1 MTKTNAT
8 RARDA
13 ASAQGARKRTAPA
26 QANAAS
32 AQGNASAHDA
42 PEQPAYRN
50 LADIAD
56 ATQAWELSG
65 PAALRDADEAYAS
78 SGTDVRM
85 HHTCCHNCYNCCPV
99 WVRTEDGVA
108 VKIEGDL
115 DGTLSKGAI
124 CTKCLNQLHLVYSP
138 RHVLHPMKRVGERG
152 TNEWEA
158 ISWDE
163 ALDLA
168 ATQMALAI
176 RKYGPYSI
184 MVGAG
189 GGGTYGNVFQRVT
202 QDALGAPV
210 CISAGGCQCYLP
222 ADCAGQW
229 MHGGSN
235 NRHEGNNAR
244 EMWNA
249 WHPTMECV
257 VLWGAQ
263 TSASGAGY
271 AARANAD
278 IRERGVKTIV
288 VDPYLTEEAAKAD
301 IWLPVRPMSDI
312 AMLLGWFHYIIANK
326 LYDEQFCKYWTN
338 YPFLIDPDTRLPLKA
353 EEVWPD
359 YVNPAADPNDVYDT
373 PAYVCFDAR
382 TNSVQPF
389 PFSLPKDSPVDPV
402 VFCEAE
408 VNGRLCKTGGQI
420 QWEACQEWT
429 LEKTAQVTWVDADT
443 IERTVKLYATT
454 LSGIGTGQ
462 FADMSELS
470 SNFIFGTMALDMLCG
485 KVDKPGVVLTEQK
498 PASRHTTRPTLFWCD
513 RPYQET
519 FGVGWTVG
527 LTENENLR
535 RSQAAV
541 ERLNEQ
547 GVDGLAKQR
556 QFVDYQMA
564 RLGSD
569 KHKAV
574 HQWQLNELAPV
585 RRALKTG
592 EPYKIAVRWEQ
603 SGNKYC
609 VMGHGEEWNEAYATL
624 DYCIHQQ
631 PHMTSTTIEDADL
644 FLPLQEWLE
653 FEHGT
658 ETVTQ
663 FNQTFM
669 RKQIVHL
676 GETADP
682 FIVVTQLVD
691 KVCEKLGGSD
701 KILYRDF
708 QFNGTYRTKED
719 IYPVWAKLFGVDDWE
734 QAVKHSE
741 DHTLTVPIDELYQF
755 YQYLDIA
762 DDGLPAGFATLS
774 RKCEPYVTMAVMNGH
789 TGFPYHFPYEQ
800 TGPNGEWLEY
810 DAVCTYKEQSENML
824 QDDPDYPFY
833 LTTGRIAHY
842 HHSTLRNAP
851 YSRELIP
858 VPDVR
863 LNPRD
868 ARELGVAHGDWVELS
883 SRRGR
888 TRGRAYLTEGV
899 RPGVVM
905 MERFYFPESYDKTQ
919 KNFSGGWR
927 QCNVNLM
934 ARDDV
939 VNPTFASA
947 SWRGYRV
954 NVRKA
959 EKPEGIWTEPHEF
972 EPFMPTLHTQDNT
985 QEVFR
990 HA

>member
-1 MTKTNAT
+1 M
-8 RARDA
+8 
-13 ASAQGARKRTAPA
+13 ARKRNYDIL
-26 QANAAS
+26 ANAAALVGAMPS
-32 AQGNASAHDA
+32 AQSASLVETDA
-42 PEQPAYRN
+42 AF
-50 LADIAD
+50 A
-56 ATQAWELSG
+56 
-65 PAALRDADEAYAS
+65 AS
-78 SGTDVRM
+78 SAKLER
-85 HHTCCHNCYNCCPV
+85 HHSCCHGCYNCCPV
-99 WVRTEDGVA
+99 WVYTEDGVV
-108 VKIEGDL
+108 VKMEGDY
-115 DGTLSKGAI
+115 DGTLSKGSI
-124 CTKCLNQLHLVYSP
+124 CTKALNQQHLVYSP
-138 RHVLHPMKRVGERG
+138 RHVLHPMRRVGMRG
-152 TNEWEA
+152 TNEWMA

-163 ALDLA
+163 ALDIVGE
-168 ATQMALAI
+168 QMATAT
-176 RKYGPYSI
+176 KKFGPYSI

-202 QDALGAPV
+202 QDAIGAPV
-210 CISAGGCQCYLP
+210 CISGGGCQCYLP

-229 MHGGSN
+229 MRGGSN

-263 TSASGAGY
+263 TSASGAAY

-278 IRERGVKTIV
+278 MRERGVKTIV
-288 VDPYLTEEAAKAD
+288 IDPYLTEEASKAD
-301 IWLPVRPMSDI
+301 IWLPVRPMGDI
-312 AMLLGWFHYIIANK
+312 AMLCGWFNYIIANK

-359 YVNPAADPNDVYDT
+359 YVNPSADPNDVYDT

-389 PFSLPKDSPVDPV
+389 PYTAPEDSPVDPV
-402 VFCEAE
+402 IFCEAE
-408 VNGRLCKTGGQI
+408 VNGKLCKTGGQI
-420 QWEACQEWT
+420 QWEAVADWD
-429 LEKTAQVTWVDADT
+429 LAKTAEVTWVDAER
-443 IERTVKLYATT
+443 IEQAIKLYAST

-485 KVDKPGVVLTEQK
+485 KVNKPGVVLTEQK
-498 PASRHTTRPTLFWCD
+498 PESRHTTRPTHFWCG

-527 LTENENLR
+527 LTEGEIRR
-535 RSQAAV
+535 RSQAAI
-541 ERLNEQ
+541 ERWNEK
-547 GVDGLAKQR
+547 GVDGVAKQKE
-556 QFVDYQMA
+556 FVDYQMA

-569 KHKAV
+569 RHKAV
-574 HQWQLNELAPV
+574 HQWQLNALAPV
-585 RRALKTG
+585 RHGLLLG

-609 VMGHGEEWNEAYATL
+609 VMSSGEEWNRAYATL
-624 DYCIHQQ
+624 DFCVHQQ
-631 PHMTSTTIEDADL
+631 PHMTSTTIEDADV
-644 FLPLQEWLE
+644 FLPMQEWLE
-653 FEHGT
+653 FEHAT

-682 FIVVTQLVD
+682 FICVTQVVD
-691 KVCEKLGGSD
+691 KLAEKLGGDD
-701 KILYRDF
+701 KLLCRDF

-719 IYPVWAKLFGVDDWE
+719 IYPTWAKLFGVEDWAE
-734 QAVKHSE
+734 AVKHSE

-755 YQYLDIA
+755 YQHLDIV

-824 QDDPDYPFY
+824 QEDEDYPFY
-833 LTTGRIAHY
+833 LTTGRVAHY
-842 HHSTLRNAP
+842 HHTTLRTAP
-851 YSRELIP
+851 YSRELMP
-858 VPDVR
+858 VPDARINPDDAAR
-863 LNPRD
+863 L
-868 ARELGVAHGDWVELS
+868 GIKHGDWIELS
-883 SRRGR
+883 SRRGS
-888 TRGRAYLTEGV
+888 TRGRAYVTAGV

-905 MERFYFPESYDKTQ
+905 MERFYFPESYDKSQ
-919 KNFSGGWR
+919 KKITGGWR

-939 VNPTFASA
+939 VNPNFASA

-954 NVRKA
+954 NVRKST
-959 EKPEGIWTEPHEF
+959 KPEGIWTEPEEF
-972 EPFMPTLHTQDNT
+972 QPFMPTYQAEPNT
-985 QEVFR
+985 EEVFR

>member
-1 MTKTNAT
+1 M
-8 RARDA
+8 
-13 ASAQGARKRTAPA
+13 ARKRNYDIL
-26 QANAAS
+26 ANAAALVGAMPS
-32 AQGNASAHDA
+32 AQSASLVETDA
-42 PEQPAYRN
+42 AF
-50 LADIAD
+50 A
-56 ATQAWELSG
+56 
-65 PAALRDADEAYAS
+65 AS
-78 SGTDVRM
+78 SAKLER
-85 HHTCCHNCYNCCPV
+85 HHSCCHGCYNCCPV
-99 WVRTEDGVA
+99 WVYTEDGVV
-108 VKIEGDL
+108 VKMEGDY
-115 DGTLSKGAI
+115 DGTLSKGSI
-124 CTKCLNQLHLVYSP
+124 CTKALNQQHLVYSP
-138 RHVLHPMKRVGERG
+138 RHVLHPMRRVGMRG
-152 TNEWEA
+152 TNEWMA

-163 ALDLA
+163 ALDIVGE
-168 ATQMALAI
+168 QMATAT
-176 RKYGPYSI
+176 KKFGPYSI

-202 QDALGAPV
+202 QDAIGAPV
-210 CISAGGCQCYLP
+210 CISGGGCQCYLP

-229 MHGGSN
+229 MRGGSN

-249 WHPTMECV
+249 WHLTMECV

-263 TSASGAGY
+263 TSASGAAY

-278 IRERGVKTIV
+278 MRERGVKTIV
-288 VDPYLTEEAAKAD
+288 IDPYLTEEASKAD
-301 IWLPVRPMSDI
+301 IWLPVRPMGDI
-312 AMLLGWFHYIIANK
+312 AMLCGWFNYIIANK

-359 YVNPAADPNDVYDT
+359 YVNPSADPNDVYDT

-389 PFSLPKDSPVDPV
+389 PYTAPEDSPVDPV
-402 VFCEAE
+402 IFCEAE
-408 VNGRLCKTGGQI
+408 VNGKLCKTGGQI
-420 QWEACQEWT
+420 QWEAVADWD
-429 LEKTAQVTWVDADT
+429 LAKTAEVTWVDAER
-443 IERTVKLYATT
+443 IEQAIKLYAST

-485 KVDKPGVVLTEQK
+485 KVNKPGVVLTEQK
-498 PASRHTTRPTLFWCD
+498 PESRHTTRPTHFWCG

-527 LTENENLR
+527 LTEGENRR
-535 RSQAAV
+535 RSQAAI
-541 ERLNEQ
+541 ERWNEK
-547 GVDGLAKQR
+547 GVDGVAKQKE
-556 QFVDYQMA
+556 FVDYQMA

-569 KHKAV
+569 RHKAV
-574 HQWQLNELAPV
+574 HQWQLNALAPV
-585 RRALKTG
+585 RHGLLLG

-609 VMGHGEEWNEAYATL
+609 VMSSGEEWNRAYATL
-624 DYCIHQQ
+624 DFCVHQQ
-631 PHMTSTTIEDADL
+631 PHMTSTTIEDADV
-644 FLPLQEWLE
+644 FLPMQEWLE
-653 FEHGT
+653 FEHAT

-682 FIVVTQLVD
+682 FICVTQVVD
-691 KVCEKLGGSD
+691 KLAEKLGGDD
-701 KILYRDF
+701 KLLCRDF

-719 IYPVWAKLFGVDDWE
+719 IYPTWAKLFGVEDWAE
-734 QAVKHSE
+734 AVKHSE

-755 YQYLDIA
+755 YQHLDIV

-824 QDDPDYPFY
+824 QEDEDYPFY
-833 LTTGRIAHY
+833 LTTGRVAHY
-842 HHSTLRNAP
+842 HHTTLRTAP
-851 YSRELIP
+851 YSRELMP
-858 VPDVR
+858 VPDARINPDDAAR
-863 LNPRD
+863 L
-868 ARELGVAHGDWVELS
+868 GIKHGDWIELS
-883 SRRGR
+883 SRRGS
-888 TRGRAYLTEGV
+888 TRGRAYVTAGV

-905 MERFYFPESYDKTQ
+905 MERFYFPESYDKSQ
-919 KNFSGGWR
+919 KKITGGWR

-939 VNPTFASA
+939 VNPNFASA

-954 NVRKA
+954 NVRKST
-959 EKPEGIWTEPHEF
+959 KPEGIWTEPEEF
-972 EPFMPTLHTQDNT
+972 QPFMPTYQAEPNT
-985 QEVFR
+985 EEVFR

>member
-1 MTKTNAT
+1 M
-8 RARDA
+8 
-13 ASAQGARKRTAPA
+13 ARKRNYDIL
-26 QANAAS
+26 ANAAALVGAMPS
-32 AQGNASAHDA
+32 AQSASLVETDA
-42 PEQPAYRN
+42 AF
-50 LADIAD
+50 A
-56 ATQAWELSG
+56 
-65 PAALRDADEAYAS
+65 AS
-78 SGTDVRM
+78 SAKLER
-85 HHTCCHNCYNCCPV
+85 HHSCCHGCYNCCPV
-99 WVRTEDGVA
+99 WVYTEDGVV
-108 VKIEGDL
+108 VKMEGDY
-115 DGTLSKGAI
+115 DGTLSKGSI
-124 CTKCLNQLHLVYSP
+124 CTKALNQQHLVYSP
-138 RHVLHPMKRVGERG
+138 RHVLHPMRRVGMRG
-152 TNEWEA
+152 TNEWMA

-163 ALDLA
+163 ALDIVGE
-168 ATQMALAI
+168 QMATAT
-176 RKYGPYSI
+176 KKFGPYSI

-202 QDALGAPV
+202 QDAIGAPV
-210 CISAGGCQCYLP
+210 CISGGGCQCYLP

-229 MHGGSN
+229 MRGGSN

-249 WHPTMECV
+249 WHPTMESV

-263 TSASGAGY
+263 TSASGAAY

-278 IRERGVKTIV
+278 MRERGVKTIV
-288 VDPYLTEEAAKAD
+288 IDPYLTEEASKAD
-301 IWLPVRPMSDI
+301 IWLPVRPMGDI
-312 AMLLGWFHYIIANK
+312 AMLCGWFNYIIANK

-359 YVNPAADPNDVYDT
+359 YVNPSADPNDVYDT

-389 PFSLPKDSPVDPV
+389 PYTAPEDSPVDPV
-402 VFCEAE
+402 IFCEAE
-408 VNGRLCKTGGQI
+408 VNGKLCKTGGQI
-420 QWEACQEWT
+420 QWEAVADWD
-429 LEKTAQVTWVDADT
+429 LAKTAEVTWVDAGR
-443 IERTVKLYATT
+443 IEQAIKLYAST

-485 KVDKPGVVLTEQK
+485 KVNKPGVVLTEQK
-498 PASRHTTRPTLFWCD
+498 PESRHTTRPTHFWCG

-527 LTENENLR
+527 LTEGENRR
-535 RSQAAV
+535 RSQAAI
-541 ERLNEQ
+541 ERWNEK
-547 GVDGLAKQR
+547 GVDGVAKQKE
-556 QFVDYQMA
+556 FVDYQMA

-569 KHKAV
+569 RHKAV
-574 HQWQLNELAPV
+574 HQWQLNALAPV
-585 RRALKTG
+585 RHGLLLG

-609 VMGHGEEWNEAYATL
+609 VMSSGEEWNRAYATL
-624 DYCIHQQ
+624 DFCVHQQ
-631 PHMTSTTIEDADL
+631 PHMTSTTIEDADV
-644 FLPLQEWLE
+644 FLPMQEWLE
-653 FEHGT
+653 FEHAT

-682 FIVVTQLVD
+682 FICVTQVVD
-691 KVCEKLGGSD
+691 KLAEKLGGDD
-701 KILYRDF
+701 KLLCRDF

-719 IYPVWAKLFGVDDWE
+719 IYPTWAKLFGVEDWAE
-734 QAVKHSE
+734 AVKHSE

-755 YQYLDIA
+755 YQHLDIV

-824 QDDPDYPFY
+824 QEDEDYPFY
-833 LTTGRIAHY
+833 LTTGRVAHY
-842 HHSTLRNAP
+842 HHTTLRTAP
-851 YSRELIP
+851 YSRELMP
-858 VPDVR
+858 VPDARINPDDAAR
-863 LNPRD
+863 L
-868 ARELGVAHGDWVELS
+868 GIKHGDWIELS
-883 SRRGR
+883 SRRGS
-888 TRGRAYLTEGV
+888 TRGRAYVTAGV

-905 MERFYFPESYDKTQ
+905 MERFYFPESYDKSQ
-919 KNFSGGWR
+919 KKITGGWR

-939 VNPTFASA
+939 VNPNFASA

-954 NVRKA
+954 NVRKST
-959 EKPEGIWTEPHEF
+959 KPEGIWTEPEEF
-972 EPFMPTLHTQDNT
+972 QPFMPTYQAEPNT
-985 QEVFR
+985 EEVFR

>member
-1 MTKTNAT
+1 M
-8 RARDA
+8 
-13 ASAQGARKRTAPA
+13 ARKRNYDIL
-26 QANAAS
+26 ANAAALVGAMPS
-32 AQGNASAHDA
+32 AQSASLVETDA
-42 PEQPAYRN
+42 AF
-50 LADIAD
+50 A
-56 ATQAWELSG
+56 
-65 PAALRDADEAYAS
+65 AS
-78 SGTDVRM
+78 SAKLER
-85 HHTCCHNCYNCCPV
+85 HHSCCHGCYNCCPV
-99 WVRTEDGVA
+99 WVYTEDGVV
-108 VKIEGDL
+108 VKMEGDY
-115 DGTLSKGAI
+115 DGTLSKGSI
-124 CTKCLNQLHLVYSP
+124 CTKALNQQHLVYSP
-138 RHVLHPMKRVGERG
+138 RHVLHPMRRVGMRG
-152 TNEWEA
+152 TNERMA

-163 ALDLA
+163 ALDIVGE
-168 ATQMALAI
+168 QMATAT
-176 RKYGPYSI
+176 KKFGPYSI

-202 QDALGAPV
+202 QDAIGAPV
-210 CISAGGCQCYLP
+210 CISSGGCQCYLP

-229 MHGGSN
+229 MRGGSN

-263 TSASGAGY
+263 TSASGAAY

-278 IRERGVKTIV
+278 MRERGVKTIV
-288 VDPYLTEEAAKAD
+288 IDPYLTEEASKAD

-312 AMLLGWFHYIIANK
+312 AMLCGWFNYIIANK

-359 YVNPAADPNDVYDT
+359 YVNPSADPNDVYDT

-389 PFSLPKDSPVDPV
+389 PYTAPEDSPVDPV
-402 VFCEAE
+402 IFCEAE
-408 VNGRLCKTGGQI
+408 VNGKLCKTGGQI
-420 QWEACQEWT
+420 QWEAVADWD
-429 LEKTAQVTWVDADT
+429 LAKTAEVTWVDAGR
-443 IERTVKLYATT
+443 IEQAIKLYAST

-485 KVDKPGVVLTEQK
+485 KVNKPGVVLTEQK
-498 PASRHTTRPTLFWCD
+498 PESRHTTRPTHFWCG

-527 LTENENLR
+527 LTEGENRR
-535 RSQAAV
+535 RSQAAI
-541 ERLNEQ
+541 ERWNEK
-547 GVDGLAKQR
+547 GVDGVAKQKE
-556 QFVDYQMA
+556 FVDYQMA

-569 KHKAV
+569 RHKAV
-574 HQWQLNELAPV
+574 HQWQLNALAPV
-585 RRALKTG
+585 RHGLLLG

-609 VMGHGEEWNEAYATL
+609 VMSSGEEWNRAYATL
-624 DYCIHQQ
+624 DFCVHQQ
-631 PHMTSTTIEDADL
+631 PHMTSTTIEDADV
-644 FLPLQEWLE
+644 FLPMQEWLE
-653 FEHGT
+653 FEHAT

-682 FIVVTQLVD
+682 FICVTQVVD
-691 KVCEKLGGSD
+691 KLAEKLGGDD
-701 KILYRDF
+701 KLLCRDF

-719 IYPVWAKLFGVDDWE
+719 IYPTWAKLFGVEDWVE
-734 QAVKHSE
+734 AVKHSE

-755 YQYLDIA
+755 YQHLDIV

-824 QDDPDYPFY
+824 QEDEDYPFY
-833 LTTGRIAHY
+833 LTTGRVAHY
-842 HHSTLRNAP
+842 HHTTLRTAP
-851 YSRELIP
+851 YSRELMP
-858 VPDVR
+858 VPDARINPDDAAR
-863 LNPRD
+863 L
-868 ARELGVAHGDWVELS
+868 GIKHGDWIELS
-883 SRRGR
+883 SRRGS
-888 TRGRAYLTEGV
+888 TRGRAYVTAGV

-905 MERFYFPESYDKTQ
+905 MERFYFPESYDKSQ
-919 KNFSGGWR
+919 KKITGGWR

-939 VNPTFASA
+939 VNPNFASA

-954 NVRKA
+954 NVRKST
-959 EKPEGIWTEPHEF
+959 KPEGIWTEPEEF
-972 EPFMPTLHTQDNT
+972 QPFMPTYQAEPNT
-985 QEVFR
+985 EEVFR

>member
-1 MTKTNAT
+1 MGFFFKSKGNNLSTLASVAQIAT
-8 RARDA
+8 
-13 ASAQGARKRTAPA
+13 SIGLHYEPA
-26 QANAAS
+26 L
-32 AQGNASAHDA
+32 
-42 PEQPAYRN
+42 EE
-50 LADIAD
+50 AD
-56 ATQAWELSG
+56 AEYAQSG
-65 PAALRDADEAYAS
+65 PDRKK
-78 SGTDVRM
+78 
-85 HHTCCHNCYNCCPV
+85 HHTCCHNCYNSCPV
-99 WVRTEDGVA
+99 WVYTEDGVT
-108 VKIEGDL
+108 VKIEGDEN
-115 DGTLSKGAI
+115 GTLSKGAI

-138 RHVLHPMKRVGERG
+138 RHIHHPMKRVGQRG
-152 TNEWEA
+152 ANEWET
-158 ISWDE
+158 ISWDK
-163 ALDLA
+163 AFDLA
-168 ATQMALAI
+168 GEQMALATK
-176 RKYGPYSI
+176 KYGPYSI

-202 QDALGAPV
+202 QDAIGAPI

-229 MHGGSN
+229 MRGGSN

-278 IRERGVKTIV
+278 MRERGVKTIV

-312 AMLLGWFHYIIANK
+312 AMLLGWFNYIISNK

-359 YVNPAADPNDVYDT
+359 YVNPSADPNGVYDT

-389 PFSLPKDSPVDPV
+389 PFTLPQDSPVDPV
-402 VFCEAE
+402 IFAEAE
-408 VNGRLCKTGGQI
+408 VNGRMCKTGGQI
-420 QWEACQEWT
+420 QWEACEEWD
-429 LEKTAQVTWVDADT
+429 LKKTAEVTWVDAST
-443 IERTVKLYATT
+443 IEAAIRMYATS

-498 PASRHTTRPTLFWCD
+498 PESRHTTRPTHFWCG

-519 FGVGWTVG
+519 FGIGWTVG
-527 LTENENLR
+527 LTKEENLR
-535 RSQAAV
+535 RSKAAV
-541 ERLNEQ
+541 ERWNAK
-547 GVDGLAKQR
+547 GVDGMAKQKE
-556 QFVDYQMA
+556 FVDYQMA

-569 KHKAV
+569 AHKAV

-585 RRALKTG
+585 REALLTG
-592 EPYKIAVRWEQ
+592 EPYKVAVRWEQ

-609 VMGHGEEWNEAYATL
+609 VMSNGEDWNRAYATL
-624 DYCIHQQ
+624 DYTIHQQ

-644 FLPLQEWLE
+644 FLPMQEWLE

-669 RKQIVHL
+669 RKQIVHI
-676 GETADP
+676 GETIDP
-682 FIVVTQLVD
+682 FICVTKVVDSL
-691 KVCEKLGGSD
+691 CEHLGGDD
-701 KILYRDF
+701 KILDRDF
-708 QFNGTYRTKED
+708 QFNGTYRTKDD
-719 IYPVWAKLFGVDDWE
+719 IYPEWAKMYGVDDWTS
-734 QAVKHSE
+734 AVEHSE
-741 DHTLTVPIDELYQF
+741 EHTLTVPIDDLYQY
-755 YQYLDIA
+755 YQYLDIV

-789 TGFPYHFPYEQ
+789 TGFPYNFPYEQ

-824 QDDPDYPFY
+824 QEDEEYPFY

-842 HHSTLRNAP
+842 HHTTLRNAP
-851 YSRELIP
+851 LSRELIP
-858 VPDVR
+858 VPDMR
-863 LNPRD
+863 MNPVD
-868 ARELGVAHGDWVELS
+868 AEKIGVKHGDWVELS
-883 SRRGR
+883 SRRGK
-888 TRGRAYLTEGV
+888 TSGRVYITKGV

-905 MERFYFPESYDKTQ
+905 MERFYFPESYDRQQ
-919 KNFSGGWR
+919 KKMTGGWR

-939 VNPTFASA
+939 VNDTFASA

-954 NVRKA
+954 NIKKGK
-959 EKPEGIWTEPHEF
+959 KPDGIWTEPEEF
-972 EPFMPTLHTQDNT
+972 GAFMPTRQMMNNT
-985 QEVFR
+985 PEVFR

>member
-1 MTKTNAT
+1 M
-8 RARDA
+8 
-13 ASAQGARKRTAPA
+13 ARKRNYDIL
-26 QANAAS
+26 ANAAALVGAMPS
-32 AQGNASAHDA
+32 AQSASLVETDA
-42 PEQPAYRN
+42 AF
-50 LADIAD
+50 A
-56 ATQAWELSG
+56 
-65 PAALRDADEAYAS
+65 AS
-78 SGTDVRM
+78 SAKLER
-85 HHTCCHNCYNCCPV
+85 HHSCCHGCYNCCPV
-99 WVRTEDGVA
+99 WVYTEDGVV
-108 VKIEGDL
+108 VKMEGDY
-115 DGTLSKGAI
+115 DGTLSKGSI
-124 CTKCLNQLHLVYSP
+124 CTKALNQQHLVYSP
-138 RHVLHPMKRVGERG
+138 RHVLHPMRRVGMRG
-152 TNEWEA
+152 TNEWMA

-163 ALDLA
+163 ALDIVGE
-168 ATQMALAI
+168 QMATAT
-176 RKYGPYSI
+176 KKFGPYSI

-202 QDALGAPV
+202 QDAIGAPV
-210 CISAGGCQCYLP
+210 CISGGGCQCYLP

-229 MHGGSN
+229 MRGGSN

-249 WHPTMECV
+249 WNPTMEAV

-263 TSASGAGY
+263 TSASGAAY

-278 IRERGVKTIV
+278 MRERGIKTIV
-288 VDPYLTEEAAKAD
+288 VDPYFTEEAAKAD

-312 AMLLGWFHYIIANK
+312 AMLLGWFNYIISNN
-326 LYDEQFCKYWTN
+326 LYDEEFCKYWTN
-338 YPFLIDPDTRLPLKA
+338 YPFLINPETRLPWRA

-359 YVNPAADPNDVYDT
+359 YVNPSADPNGVYDT
-373 PAYVCFDAR
+373 PAFVCFDAR
-382 TNSVQPF
+382 TNSIQPF
-389 PFSLPKDSPVDPV
+389 PFTLPENSPVDPV
-402 VFCEAE
+402 VFTTAV
-408 VNGRLCKTGGQI
+408 VNGVECPTAGQI
-420 QWEACQEWT
+420 QWQEAEPWT
-429 LEKTAQVTWVDADT
+429 LKKTAEVTWVDADR
-443 IERTVKLYATT
+443 IEEAVKLYATT
-454 LSGIGTGQ
+454 KSGIGTGQ

-485 KVDKPGVVLTEQK
+485 KVNKPGVVLTEQK
-498 PASRHTTRPTLFWCD
+498 PESRHTTRPTHFWCG

-527 LTENENLR
+527 LTEGENRR
-535 RSQAAV
+535 RSQAAI
-541 ERLNEQ
+541 ERWNEK
-547 GVDGLAKQR
+547 GVDGVAKQKE
-556 QFVDYQMA
+556 FVDYQMA

-569 KHKAV
+569 RHKAV
-574 HQWQLNELAPV
+574 HQWQLNALAPV
-585 RRALKTG
+585 RHGLLLG

-609 VMGHGEEWNEAYATL
+609 VMSSGEEWNRAYATL
-624 DYCIHQQ
+624 DFCVHQQ
-631 PHMTSTTIEDADL
+631 PHMTSTTIEDADV
-644 FLPLQEWLE
+644 FLPMQEWLE
-653 FEHGT
+653 FEHAT

-682 FIVVTQLVD
+682 FICVTQVVD
-691 KVCEKLGGSD
+691 KLAEKLGGDD
-701 KILYRDF
+701 KLLCRDF

-719 IYPVWAKLFGVDDWE
+719 IYPTWAKLFGVEDWVE
-734 QAVKHSE
+734 AVKHSE

-755 YQYLDIA
+755 YQHLDIV

-824 QDDPDYPFY
+824 QEDEDYPFY
-833 LTTGRIAHY
+833 LTTGRVAHY
-842 HHSTLRNAP
+842 HHTTLRTAP
-851 YSRELIP
+851 YSRELMP
-858 VPDVR
+858 VPDARINPDDAAR
-863 LNPRD
+863 L
-868 ARELGVAHGDWVELS
+868 GIKHGDWIELS
-883 SRRGR
+883 SRRGS
-888 TRGRAYLTEGV
+888 TRGRAYVTAGV

-905 MERFYFPESYDKTQ
+905 MERFYFPESYDKSQ
-919 KNFSGGWR
+919 KKITGGWR

-939 VNPTFASA
+939 VNPNFASA

-954 NVRKA
+954 NVRKST
-959 EKPEGIWTEPHEF
+959 KPEGIWTEPGEF
-972 EPFMPTLHTQDNT
+972 QPFMPTYQAEPNT
-985 QEVFR
+985 EEVFR

>member
-1 MTKTNAT
+1 M
-8 RARDA
+8 
-13 ASAQGARKRTAPA
+13 ARKRNYDIL
-26 QANAAS
+26 ANAAALVGAMPS
-32 AQGNASAHDA
+32 AQSASLVETDA
-42 PEQPAYRN
+42 AF
-50 LADIAD
+50 A
-56 ATQAWELSG
+56 
-65 PAALRDADEAYAS
+65 AS
-78 SGTDVRM
+78 SAKLER
-85 HHTCCHNCYNCCPV
+85 HHSCCHGCYNCCPV
-99 WVRTEDGVA
+99 WVYTEDGVV
-108 VKIEGDL
+108 VKMEGDY
-115 DGTLSKGAI
+115 DGTLSKGSI
-124 CTKCLNQLHLVYSP
+124 CTKALNQQHLVYSP
-138 RHVLHPMKRVGERG
+138 RHVLHPMRRVGMRG
-152 TNEWEA
+152 TNEWMA

-163 ALDLA
+163 ALDIVGE
-168 ATQMALAI
+168 QMATAT
-176 RKYGPYSI
+176 KKFGPYSI

-202 QDALGAPV
+202 QDAIGAPV
-210 CISAGGCQCYLP
+210 CISGGGCQCYLP

-229 MHGGSN
+229 MRGGSN

-263 TSASGAGY
+263 TSASGAAY

-278 IRERGVKTIV
+278 MRERGVKTIV
-288 VDPYLTEEAAKAD
+288 IDPYLTEEASKAD

-312 AMLLGWFHYIIANK
+312 AMLCGWFNYIIANK

-359 YVNPAADPNDVYDT
+359 YVNPSADPNDVYDT

-389 PFSLPKDSPVDPV
+389 PYTAPEDSPVDPV
-402 VFCEAE
+402 IFCEAE
-408 VNGRLCKTGGQI
+408 VNGKLCKTGGQI
-420 QWEACQEWT
+420 QWEAVADWD
-429 LEKTAQVTWVDADT
+429 LAKTAEVTWVDAGR
-443 IERTVKLYATT
+443 IEQAIKLYAST

-485 KVDKPGVVLTEQK
+485 KVNKPGVVLTEQK
-498 PASRHTTRPTLFWCD
+498 SESRHTTRPTHFWCG

-527 LTENENLR
+527 LTEGENRR
-535 RSQAAV
+535 RSQAAI
-541 ERLNEQ
+541 ERWNEK
-547 GVDGLAKQR
+547 GVDGVAKQKE
-556 QFVDYQMA
+556 FVDYQMA

-569 KHKAV
+569 RHKAV
-574 HQWQLNELAPV
+574 HQWQLNALAPV
-585 RRALKTG
+585 RHGLLLG

-609 VMGHGEEWNEAYATL
+609 VMSSGEEWNRAYATL
-624 DYCIHQQ
+624 DFCVHQQ
-631 PHMTSTTIEDADL
+631 PHMTSTTIEDADV
-644 FLPLQEWLE
+644 FLPMQEWLE
-653 FEHGT
+653 FEHAT

-682 FIVVTQLVD
+682 FICVTQVVD
-691 KVCEKLGGSD
+691 KLAEKLGGDD
-701 KILYRDF
+701 KLLCRDF

-719 IYPVWAKLFGVDDWE
+719 IYPTWAKLFGVEDWVE
-734 QAVKHSE
+734 AVKHSE
-741 DHTLTVPIDELYQF
+741 DHTLTVPIDEMYQF
-755 YQYLDIA
+755 YQHLDIV

-824 QDDPDYPFY
+824 QEDEDYPFY
-833 LTTGRIAHY
+833 LTTGRVAHC
-842 HHSTLRNAP
+842 HHTTLRTAP
-851 YSRELIP
+851 YSRELMP
-858 VPDVR
+858 VPDARINPDDAAR
-863 LNPRD
+863 L
-868 ARELGVAHGDWVELS
+868 GIKHGDWIELS
-883 SRRGR
+883 SRRGS
-888 TRGRAYLTEGV
+888 TRGRAYVTAGV

-905 MERFYFPESYDKTQ
+905 MERFYFPESYDKSQ
-919 KNFSGGWR
+919 KKITGGWR

-939 VNPTFASA
+939 VNPNFASA

-954 NVRKA
+954 NVRKST
-959 EKPEGIWTEPHEF
+959 KPEGIWTEPGEF
-972 EPFMPTLHTQDNT
+972 QPFMPTYQAEPNT
-985 QEVFR
+985 EEVFR

>member
-1 MTKTNAT
+1 M
-8 RARDA
+8 
-13 ASAQGARKRTAPA
+13 ARKRNYDIL
-26 QANAAS
+26 ANAAALVGAMPS
-32 AQGNASAHDA
+32 AQSASLVETDA
-42 PEQPAYRN
+42 AF
-50 LADIAD
+50 A
-56 ATQAWELSG
+56 
-65 PAALRDADEAYAS
+65 AS
-78 SGTDVRM
+78 SAKLER
-85 HHTCCHNCYNCCPV
+85 HHSCCHGCYNCCPV
-99 WVRTEDGVA
+99 WVYTEDGVV
-108 VKIEGDL
+108 VKMEGDY
-115 DGTLSKGAI
+115 DGTLSKGSI
-124 CTKCLNQLHLVYSP
+124 CTKALNQQHLVYSP
-138 RHVLHPMKRVGERG
+138 RHVLHPMRRVGMRG
-152 TNEWEA
+152 TNEWMA

-163 ALDLA
+163 ALDIVGE
-168 ATQMALAI
+168 QMATAT
-176 RKYGPYSI
+176 KKFGPYSI

-202 QDALGAPV
+202 QDAIGAPV
-210 CISAGGCQCYLP
+210 CISGGGGQCYLP

-229 MHGGSN
+229 MRGGSN

-263 TSASGAGY
+263 TSASGAAY

-278 IRERGVKTIV
+278 MRERGVKTIV
-288 VDPYLTEEAAKAD
+288 IDPYLTEEASKAD
-301 IWLPVRPMSDI
+301 IWLPVRPMGDI
-312 AMLLGWFHYIIANK
+312 AMLCGWFNYIIANK

-359 YVNPAADPNDVYDT
+359 YVNPSADPNDVYDT

-389 PFSLPKDSPVDPV
+389 PYTAPEDSPVDPV
-402 VFCEAE
+402 IFCEAE
-408 VNGRLCKTGGQI
+408 VNGKLCKTGGQI
-420 QWEACQEWT
+420 QWEAVADWD
-429 LEKTAQVTWVDADT
+429 LAKTAEVTWVDAER
-443 IERTVKLYATT
+443 IEQAIKLYAST

-485 KVDKPGVVLTEQK
+485 KVNKPGVVLTEQK
-498 PASRHTTRPTLFWCD
+498 PESRHTTRPTHFWCG

-527 LTENENLR
+527 LTEGENRR
-535 RSQAAV
+535 RSQAAI
-541 ERLNEQ
+541 ERWNEK
-547 GVDGLAKQR
+547 GVDGVAKQKE
-556 QFVDYQMA
+556 FVDYQMA

-569 KHKAV
+569 RHKAV
-574 HQWQLNELAPV
+574 HQWQLNALAPV
-585 RRALKTG
+585 RHGLLLG

-609 VMGHGEEWNEAYATL
+609 VMSSGEEWNRAYATL
-624 DYCIHQQ
+624 DFCVHQQ
-631 PHMTSTTIEDADL
+631 PHMTSTTIEDADV
-644 FLPLQEWLE
+644 FLPMQEWLE
-653 FEHGT
+653 FEHAT

-682 FIVVTQLVD
+682 FICVTQVVD
-691 KVCEKLGGSD
+691 KLAEKLGGDD
-701 KILYRDF
+701 KLLCRDF

-719 IYPVWAKLFGVDDWE
+719 IYPTWAKLFGVEDWAE
-734 QAVKHSE
+734 AVKHSE

-755 YQYLDIA
+755 YQHLDIV

-824 QDDPDYPFY
+824 QEDEDYPFY
-833 LTTGRIAHY
+833 LTTGRVAHY
-842 HHSTLRNAP
+842 HHTTLRTAP
-851 YSRELIP
+851 YSRELMP
-858 VPDVR
+858 VPDARINPDDAAR
-863 LNPRD
+863 L
-868 ARELGVAHGDWVELS
+868 GIKHGDWIELS
-883 SRRGR
+883 SRRGS
-888 TRGRAYLTEGV
+888 TRGRAYVTAGV

-905 MERFYFPESYDKTQ
+905 MERFYFPESYDKSQ
-919 KNFSGGWR
+919 KKITGGWR

-939 VNPTFASA
+939 VNPNFASA

-954 NVRKA
+954 NVRKST
-959 EKPEGIWTEPHEF
+959 KPEGIWTEPEEF
-972 EPFMPTLHTQDNT
+972 QPFMPTYQAEPNT
-985 QEVFR
+985 EEVFR

>member
-1 MTKTNAT
+1 M
-8 RARDA
+8 
-13 ASAQGARKRTAPA
+13 ARKRNYDIL
-26 QANAAS
+26 ANAAALVGAMPS
-32 AQGNASAHDA
+32 AQSASLVETDA
-42 PEQPAYRN
+42 AF
-50 LADIAD
+50 A
-56 ATQAWELSG
+56 
-65 PAALRDADEAYAS
+65 AS
-78 SGTDVRM
+78 SAKLER
-85 HHTCCHNCYNCCPV
+85 HHSCCHGCYNCCPV
-99 WVRTEDGVA
+99 WVYTEDGVV
-108 VKIEGDL
+108 VKMEGDY
-115 DGTLSKGAI
+115 DGTLSKGSI
-124 CTKCLNQLHLVYSP
+124 CTKALNQQHLVYSP
-138 RHVLHPMKRVGERG
+138 RHVLHPMRRVGMRG
-152 TNEWEA
+152 TNEWMA

-163 ALDLA
+163 ALDIVGE
-168 ATQMALAI
+168 QMATVT
-176 RKYGPYSI
+176 KKFGPYSI

-202 QDALGAPV
+202 QDAIGAPV
-210 CISAGGCQCYLP
+210 CISGGGCQCYLP

-229 MHGGSN
+229 MRGGSN

-263 TSASGAGY
+263 TSASGAAY

-278 IRERGVKTIV
+278 MRERGVKTIV
-288 VDPYLTEEAAKAD
+288 IDPYLTEEASKAD
-301 IWLPVRPMSDI
+301 IWLPVRPMGDI
-312 AMLLGWFHYIIANK
+312 AMLCGWFNYIIANK

-359 YVNPAADPNDVYDT
+359 YVNPSADPNDVYDT
-373 PAYVCFDAR
+373 SAYVCFDAR

-389 PFSLPKDSPVDPV
+389 PYTAPEDSPVDPV
-402 VFCEAE
+402 IFCEAE
-408 VNGRLCKTGGQI
+408 VNGKLCKTGGQI
-420 QWEACQEWT
+420 QWEAVADWD
-429 LEKTAQVTWVDADT
+429 LAKTAEVTWVDAER
-443 IERTVKLYATT
+443 IEQAIKLYAST

-485 KVDKPGVVLTEQK
+485 KVNKPGVVLTEQK
-498 PASRHTTRPTLFWCD
+498 PESRHTTRPTHFWCG

-527 LTENENLR
+527 LTEGENRR
-535 RSQAAV
+535 RSQAAI
-541 ERLNEQ
+541 ERWNEK
-547 GVDGLAKQR
+547 GVDGVAKQKE
-556 QFVDYQMA
+556 FVDYQMA

-569 KHKAV
+569 RHKAV
-574 HQWQLNELAPV
+574 HQWQLNALAPV
-585 RRALKTG
+585 RHGLLLG

-609 VMGHGEEWNEAYATL
+609 VMSSGEEWNRAYATL
-624 DYCIHQQ
+624 DFCVHQQ
-631 PHMTSTTIEDADL
+631 PHMTSTTIEDADV
-644 FLPLQEWLE
+644 FLPMQEWLE
-653 FEHGT
+653 FEHAT

-682 FIVVTQLVD
+682 FICVTQVVD
-691 KVCEKLGGSD
+691 KLAEKLGGDD
-701 KILYRDF
+701 KLLCRDF

-719 IYPVWAKLFGVDDWE
+719 IYPTWAKLFGVEDWAE
-734 QAVKHSE
+734 AVKHSE

-755 YQYLDIA
+755 YQHLDIV

-824 QDDPDYPFY
+824 QEDEDYPFY
-833 LTTGRIAHY
+833 LTTGRVAHY
-842 HHSTLRNAP
+842 HHTTLRTAP
-851 YSRELIP
+851 YSRELMP
-858 VPDVR
+858 VPDARINPDDAAR
-863 LNPRD
+863 L
-868 ARELGVAHGDWVELS
+868 GIKHGDWIELS
-883 SRRGR
+883 SRRGS
-888 TRGRAYLTEGV
+888 TRGRAYVTAGV

-905 MERFYFPESYDKTQ
+905 MERFYFPESYDKSQ
-919 KNFSGGWR
+919 KKITGGWR

-939 VNPTFASA
+939 VNPNFASA

-954 NVRKA
+954 NVRKST
-959 EKPEGIWTEPHEF
+959 KPEGIWTEPEEF
-972 EPFMPTLHTQDNT
+972 QPFMPTYQAEPNT
-985 QEVFR
+985 EEVFR

>member
-1 MTKTNAT
+1 M
-8 RARDA
+8 
-13 ASAQGARKRTAPA
+13 ARKRNYDIL
-26 QANAAS
+26 ANAAALVGAMPS
-32 AQGNASAHDA
+32 AQSASLVETDA
-42 PEQPAYRN
+42 AF
-50 LADIAD
+50 A
-56 ATQAWELSG
+56 
-65 PAALRDADEAYAS
+65 AS
-78 SGTDVRM
+78 SAKLER
-85 HHTCCHNCYNCCPV
+85 HHSCCHGCYNCCPV
-99 WVRTEDGVA
+99 WVYTEDGVV
-108 VKIEGDL
+108 VKMEGDY
-115 DGTLSKGAI
+115 DGTLSKGSI
-124 CTKCLNQLHLVYSP
+124 CTKALNQQHLVYSP
-138 RHVLHPMKRVGERG
+138 RHVLHPMRRVGMRG
-152 TNEWEA
+152 TNEWMA

-163 ALDLA
+163 ALDIVGE
-168 ATQMALAI
+168 QMATAT
-176 RKYGPYSI
+176 KKFGPYSI

-202 QDALGAPV
+202 QDAIGAPV
-210 CISAGGCQCYLP
+210 CISGGGCQCYLP

-229 MHGGSN
+229 MRGGSN

-263 TSASGAGY
+263 TSASGAAY

-278 IRERGVKTIV
+278 MRERGVKTIV
-288 VDPYLTEEAAKAD
+288 IDPYLTEEASKAD
-301 IWLPVRPMSDI
+301 IWLPVRPMGDI
-312 AMLLGWFHYIIANK
+312 AMLCGWFNYIIANK

-359 YVNPAADPNDVYDT
+359 YVNPSADPNDVYDT

-389 PFSLPKDSPVDPV
+389 PYTAPEDSPVDPV
-402 VFCEAE
+402 IFCEAE
-408 VNGRLCKTGGQI
+408 VNGKLCKTGGQI
-420 QWEACQEWT
+420 QWEAVADWD
-429 LEKTAQVTWVDADT
+429 LAKTAEVTWVDAGR
-443 IERTVKLYATT
+443 IEQAIKLYAST

-485 KVDKPGVVLTEQK
+485 KVNKPGVVLTEQK
-498 PASRHTTRPTLFWCD
+498 PESRHTTRPTHFWCG

-527 LTENENLR
+527 LTEGENRR
-535 RSQAAV
+535 RSQAAI
-541 ERLNEQ
+541 ERWNEK
-547 GVDGLAKQR
+547 GVDGVAKQKE
-556 QFVDYQMA
+556 FVDYQMA

-569 KHKAV
+569 RHKAV
-574 HQWQLNELAPV
+574 HQWQLNALAPV
-585 RRALKTG
+585 RHGLLLG

-609 VMGHGEEWNEAYATL
+609 VMSSGEEWNRAYATL
-624 DYCIHQQ
+624 DFCVHQQ
-631 PHMTSTTIEDADL
+631 PHMTSTTIEDADV
-644 FLPLQEWLE
+644 FLPMQEWLE
-653 FEHGT
+653 FEHAT

-682 FIVVTQLVD
+682 FICVTQVVD
-691 KVCEKLGGSD
+691 KLAEKLGGDD
-701 KILYRDF
+701 KLLCRDF

-719 IYPVWAKLFGVDDWE
+719 IYPTWAKLFGVEDWAE
-734 QAVKHSE
+734 AVKHSE

-755 YQYLDIA
+755 YQHLDIV

-824 QDDPDYPFY
+824 QEDEGYPFY
-833 LTTGRIAHY
+833 LTTGRVAHY
-842 HHSTLRNAP
+842 HHTTLRTAP
-851 YSRELIP
+851 YSRELMP
-858 VPDVR
+858 VPDARINPDDAAR
-863 LNPRD
+863 L
-868 ARELGVAHGDWVELS
+868 GIKHGDWIELS
-883 SRRGR
+883 SRRGS
-888 TRGRAYLTEGV
+888 TRGRAYVTAGV

-905 MERFYFPESYDKTQ
+905 MERFYFPESYDKSQ
-919 KNFSGGWR
+919 KKITGGWR

-939 VNPTFASA
+939 VNPNFASA

-954 NVRKA
+954 NVRKST
-959 EKPEGIWTEPHEF
+959 KPEGIWTEPEEF
-972 EPFMPTLHTQDNT
+972 QPFMPTYQAEPNT
-985 QEVFR
+985 EEVFR

>member
-1 MTKTNAT
+1 M
-8 RARDA
+8 
-13 ASAQGARKRTAPA
+13 ARKRNYDIL
-26 QANAAS
+26 ANAAALVGAMPS
-32 AQGNASAHDA
+32 AQSASLVETDA
-42 PEQPAYRN
+42 AF
-50 LADIAD
+50 A
-56 ATQAWELSG
+56 
-65 PAALRDADEAYAS
+65 AS
-78 SGTDVRM
+78 SAKLER
-85 HHTCCHNCYNCCPV
+85 HHSCCHGCYNCCPV
-99 WVRTEDGVA
+99 WVYTEDGVV
-108 VKIEGDL
+108 VKMEGDY
-115 DGTLSKGAI
+115 DGTLSKGSI
-124 CTKCLNQLHLVYSP
+124 CTKALNQQHLVYSP
-138 RHVLHPMKRVGERG
+138 RHVLHPMRRVGMRG
-152 TNEWEA
+152 TNEWMA

-163 ALDLA
+163 ALDIVGE
-168 ATQMALAI
+168 QMATAT
-176 RKYGPYSI
+176 KKFGPYSI

-202 QDALGAPV
+202 QDAIGAPV
-210 CISAGGCQCYLP
+210 CISGGGCQCYLP

-229 MHGGSN
+229 MRGGSN

-263 TSASGAGY
+263 TSASGAAY

-278 IRERGVKTIV
+278 MRERGVKTIV
-288 VDPYLTEEAAKAD
+288 IDPYLTEEASKAD
-301 IWLPVRPMSDI
+301 IWLPVRPMGDI
-312 AMLLGWFHYIIANK
+312 AMLCGWFNYIIANK

-359 YVNPAADPNDVYDT
+359 YVNPSADPNDVYDT

-389 PFSLPKDSPVDPV
+389 PYTAPEDSPVDPV
-402 VFCEAE
+402 IFCEAE
-408 VNGRLCKTGGQI
+408 VNGKLCKTGGQI
-420 QWEACQEWT
+420 QWEAVADWD
-429 LEKTAQVTWVDADT
+429 LAKTAEVTWVDAER
-443 IERTVKLYATT
+443 IEQAIKLYAST

-485 KVDKPGVVLTEQK
+485 KVLTEQK
-498 PASRHTTRPTLFWCD
+498 PESRHTTRPTHFWCG

-527 LTENENLR
+527 LTEGENRR
-535 RSQAAV
+535 RSQAAI
-541 ERLNEQ
+541 ERWNEK
-547 GVDGLAKQR
+547 GVDGVAKQKE
-556 QFVDYQMA
+556 FVDYQMA

-569 KHKAV
+569 RHKAV
-574 HQWQLNELAPV
+574 HQWQLNALAPV
-585 RRALKTG
+585 RHGLLLG

-609 VMGHGEEWNEAYATL
+609 VMSSGEEWNRAYATL
-624 DYCIHQQ
+624 DFCVHQQ
-631 PHMTSTTIEDADL
+631 PHMTSTTIEDADV
-644 FLPLQEWLE
+644 FLPMQEWLE
-653 FEHGT
+653 FEHAT

-682 FIVVTQLVD
+682 FICVTQVVD
-691 KVCEKLGGSD
+691 KLAEKLGGDD
-701 KILYRDF
+701 KLLCRDF

-719 IYPVWAKLFGVDDWE
+719 IYPTWAKLFGVEDWAE
-734 QAVKHSE
+734 AVKHSE

-755 YQYLDIA
+755 YQHLDIV

-824 QDDPDYPFY
+824 QEDEDYPFY
-833 LTTGRIAHY
+833 LTTGRVAHY
-842 HHSTLRNAP
+842 HHTTLRPAP
-851 YSRELIP
+851 YSRELMP
-858 VPDVR
+858 VPDARINPDDAAR
-863 LNPRD
+863 L
-868 ARELGVAHGDWVELS
+868 GIKHGDWIELS
-883 SRRGR
+883 SRRGS
-888 TRGRAYLTEGV
+888 TRGRAYVTAGV

-905 MERFYFPESYDKTQ
+905 MERFYFPESYDKSQ
-919 KNFSGGWR
+919 KKITGGWR

-939 VNPTFASA
+939 VNPNFASA

-954 NVRKA
+954 NVRKST
-959 EKPEGIWTEPHEF
+959 KPEGIWTEPEEF
-972 EPFMPTLHTQDNT
+972 QPFMPTYQAEPNT
-985 QEVFR
+985 EEVFR

>member
-1 MTKTNAT
+1 M
-8 RARDA
+8 
-13 ASAQGARKRTAPA
+13 ARKRNYDIL
-26 QANAAS
+26 ANAAALVGAMPS
-32 AQGNASAHDA
+32 AQSASLVETDA
-42 PEQPAYRN
+42 AF
-50 LADIAD
+50 A
-56 ATQAWELSG
+56 
-65 PAALRDADEAYAS
+65 AS
-78 SGTDVRM
+78 SAKLER
-85 HHTCCHNCYNCCPV
+85 HHSCCHGCYNCCPV
-99 WVRTEDGVA
+99 WVYTEDGVV
-108 VKIEGDL
+108 VKMEGDY
-115 DGTLSKGAI
+115 DGTLSKGSI
-124 CTKCLNQLHLVYSP
+124 CTKALNQQHLVYSP
-138 RHVLHPMKRVGERG
+138 RHVLHPMRRVGMRG
-152 TNEWEA
+152 TNEWMA

-163 ALDLA
+163 ALDIVGE
-168 ATQMALAI
+168 QMATAT
-176 RKYGPYSI
+176 KKFGPYSI

-202 QDALGAPV
+202 QDAIGAPV
-210 CISAGGCQCYLP
+210 CISGGGCQCYLP

-229 MHGGSN
+229 MRGGSN

-263 TSASGAGY
+263 TSASGAAY

-278 IRERGVKTIV
+278 MRERGVKTIV
-288 VDPYLTEEAAKAD
+288 IDPYLTEEASKAD
-301 IWLPVRPMSDI
+301 IWLPVRPMSVI
-312 AMLLGWFHYIIANK
+312 AMLCGWFNYIIANK

-359 YVNPAADPNDVYDT
+359 YVNPSADPNDVYDT

-389 PFSLPKDSPVDPV
+389 PYTAPEDSPVDPV
-402 VFCEAE
+402 IFCEAE
-408 VNGRLCKTGGQI
+408 VNGKLCKTGGQI
-420 QWEACQEWT
+420 QWEAVADWD
-429 LEKTAQVTWVDADT
+429 LAKTAEVTWVDAGR
-443 IERTVKLYATT
+443 IEQAIKLYAST

-485 KVDKPGVVLTEQK
+485 KVNKPGVVLTEQK
-498 PASRHTTRPTLFWCD
+498 PESRHTTRPTHFWCG

-527 LTENENLR
+527 LTEGENRR
-535 RSQAAV
+535 RSQAAI
-541 ERLNEQ
+541 ERWNEK
-547 GVDGLAKQR
+547 GVDGVAKQKE
-556 QFVDYQMA
+556 FVDYQMA

-569 KHKAV
+569 RHKAV
-574 HQWQLNELAPV
+574 HQWQLNALAPV
-585 RRALKTG
+585 RHGLLLG

-609 VMGHGEEWNEAYATL
+609 VMSSGEEWNRAYATL
-624 DYCIHQQ
+624 DFCVHQQ
-631 PHMTSTTIEDADL
+631 PHMTSTTIEDADV
-644 FLPLQEWLE
+644 FLPMQEWLE
-653 FEHGT
+653 FEHAT

-682 FIVVTQLVD
+682 FICVTQVVD
-691 KVCEKLGGSD
+691 KLAEKLGGDD
-701 KILYRDF
+701 KLLCRDF

-719 IYPVWAKLFGVDDWE
+719 IYPTWAKLFGVEDWVE
-734 QAVKHSE
+734 AVKHSE

-755 YQYLDIA
+755 YQHLDIV

-824 QDDPDYPFY
+824 QEDEDYPFY
-833 LTTGRIAHY
+833 LTTGRVAHY
-842 HHSTLRNAP
+842 HHTTLRTAP
-851 YSRELIP
+851 YSRELMP
-858 VPDVR
+858 VPDARINPDDAVR
-863 LNPRD
+863 L
-868 ARELGVAHGDWVELS
+868 GIKHGDWIELS
-883 SRRGR
+883 SRRGS
-888 TRGRAYLTEGV
+888 TRGRAYVTAGV

-905 MERFYFPESYDKTQ
+905 MERFYFPESYDKSQ
-919 KNFSGGWR
+919 KKITGGWR

-939 VNPTFASA
+939 VNPNFASA

-954 NVRKA
+954 NVRKST
-959 EKPEGIWTEPHEF
+959 KPEGIWTEPEEF
-972 EPFMPTLHTQDNT
+972 QPFMPTYQAEPNT
-985 QEVFR
+985 EEVFR

>member
-1 MTKTNAT
+1 M
-8 RARDA
+8 
-13 ASAQGARKRTAPA
+13 ARKRNYDIL
-26 QANAAS
+26 ANAAALVGAMPS
-32 AQGNASAHDA
+32 AQSASLVETDA
-42 PEQPAYRN
+42 AF
-50 LADIAD
+50 A
-56 ATQAWELSG
+56 
-65 PAALRDADEAYAS
+65 AS
-78 SGTDVRM
+78 SAKLER
-85 HHTCCHNCYNCCPV
+85 HHSCCHGCYNCCPV
-99 WVRTEDGVA
+99 WVYTEDGVV
-108 VKIEGDL
+108 VKMEGDY
-115 DGTLSKGAI
+115 DGTLSKGSI
-124 CTKCLNQLHLVYSP
+124 CTKALNQQHLVYSP
-138 RHVLHPMKRVGERG
+138 RHVLHPMRRVGMRG
-152 TNEWEA
+152 TNEWMA

-163 ALDLA
+163 ALDIVGE
-168 ATQMALAI
+168 QMATAT
-176 RKYGPYSI
+176 KKFGPYSI

-202 QDALGAPV
+202 QDAIGAPV
-210 CISAGGCQCYLP
+210 CISGGGCQCYLP

-229 MHGGSN
+229 MRGGSN

-263 TSASGAGY
+263 TSASGAAY

-278 IRERGVKTIV
+278 MRERGVKTIV
-288 VDPYLTEEAAKAD
+288 IDPYLTEEASKAD
-301 IWLPVRPMSDI
+301 IWLPVRPMGDI
-312 AMLLGWFHYIIANK
+312 AMLCGWFNYIIANK

-359 YVNPAADPNDVYDT
+359 YVNPSADPNDVYDT

-389 PFSLPKDSPVDPV
+389 PYTAPEDSPVDPV
-402 VFCEAE
+402 IFCEAE
-408 VNGRLCKTGGQI
+408 VNGKLCKTGGQI
-420 QWEACQEWT
+420 QGEAVADWD
-429 LEKTAQVTWVDADT
+429 LAKTAEVTWVDAER
-443 IERTVKLYATT
+443 IEQAIKLYAST

-485 KVDKPGVVLTEQK
+485 KVNKPGVVLTEQK
-498 PASRHTTRPTLFWCD
+498 PESRHTTRPTHFWCG

-527 LTENENLR
+527 LTEGENRR
-535 RSQAAV
+535 RSQAAI
-541 ERLNEQ
+541 ERWNEK
-547 GVDGLAKQR
+547 GVDGVAKQKE
-556 QFVDYQMA
+556 FVDYQMA

-569 KHKAV
+569 RHKAV
-574 HQWQLNELAPV
+574 HQWQLNALAPV
-585 RRALKTG
+585 RHGLLLG

-609 VMGHGEEWNEAYATL
+609 VMSSGEEWNRAYATL
-624 DYCIHQQ
+624 DFCVHQQ
-631 PHMTSTTIEDADL
+631 PHMTSTTIEDADV
-644 FLPLQEWLE
+644 FLPMQEWLE
-653 FEHGT
+653 FEHAT

-682 FIVVTQLVD
+682 FICVTQVVD
-691 KVCEKLGGSD
+691 KLAEKLGGDD
-701 KILYRDF
+701 KLLCRDF

-719 IYPVWAKLFGVDDWE
+719 IYPTWAKLFGVEDWAE
-734 QAVKHSE
+734 AVKHSE

-755 YQYLDIA
+755 YQHLDIV

-824 QDDPDYPFY
+824 QEDEDYPFY
-833 LTTGRIAHY
+833 LTTGRVAHY
-842 HHSTLRNAP
+842 HHTTLRTAP
-851 YSRELIP
+851 YSRELMP
-858 VPDVR
+858 VPDARINPDDAAR
-863 LNPRD
+863 L
-868 ARELGVAHGDWVELS
+868 GIKHGDWIELS
-883 SRRGR
+883 SRRGS
-888 TRGRAYLTEGV
+888 TRGRAYVTAGV

-905 MERFYFPESYDKTQ
+905 MERFYFPESYDKSQ
-919 KNFSGGWR
+919 KKITGGWR

-939 VNPTFASA
+939 VNPNFASA

-954 NVRKA
+954 NVRKST
-959 EKPEGIWTEPHEF
+959 KPEGIWTEPEEF
-972 EPFMPTLHTQDNT
+972 QPFMPTYQAEPNT
-985 QEVFR
+985 EEVFR

>member
-1 MTKTNAT
+1 M
-8 RARDA
+8 
-13 ASAQGARKRTAPA
+13 ARKRNYDIL
-26 QANAAS
+26 ANAAALVGAMPS
-32 AQGNASAHDA
+32 AQSASLVETDA
-42 PEQPAYRN
+42 AF
-50 LADIAD
+50 A
-56 ATQAWELSG
+56 
-65 PAALRDADEAYAS
+65 AS
-78 SGTDVRM
+78 SAKLER
-85 HHTCCHNCYNCCPV
+85 HHSCCHGCYNCCPV
-99 WVRTEDGVA
+99 WVYTEDGVV
-108 VKIEGDL
+108 VKMEGDY
-115 DGTLSKGAI
+115 DGTLSKGSI
-124 CTKCLNQLHLVYSP
+124 CTKALNQQHLVYSP
-138 RHVLHPMKRVGERG
+138 RHVLHPMRRVGMRG
-152 TNEWEA
+152 TNEWMA

-163 ALDLA
+163 ALDIVGE
-168 ATQMALAI
+168 QMATAT
-176 RKYGPYSI
+176 KKFGPYSI

-202 QDALGAPV
+202 QDAIGALV
-210 CISAGGCQCYLP
+210 CISGGGCQCYLP

-229 MHGGSN
+229 MRGGSN

-263 TSASGAGY
+263 TSASGAAY

-278 IRERGVKTIV
+278 MRERGVKTIV
-288 VDPYLTEEAAKAD
+288 IDPYLTEEASKAD
-301 IWLPVRPMSDI
+301 IWLPVRPMGDI
-312 AMLLGWFHYIIANK
+312 AMLCGWFNYIIANK

-359 YVNPAADPNDVYDT
+359 YVNPSADPNDVYDT

-389 PFSLPKDSPVDPV
+389 PYTAPEDSPVDPV
-402 VFCEAE
+402 IFCEAE
-408 VNGRLCKTGGQI
+408 ANGKLCKTGGQI
-420 QWEACQEWT
+420 QWEAVADWD
-429 LEKTAQVTWVDADT
+429 LAKTAEVTWVDAER
-443 IERTVKLYATT
+443 IEQAIKLYAST

-485 KVDKPGVVLTEQK
+485 KVNKPGVVLTEQK
-498 PASRHTTRPTLFWCD
+498 PESRHTTRPTHFWCG

-527 LTENENLR
+527 LTEGENRR
-535 RSQAAV
+535 RSQAAI
-541 ERLNEQ
+541 ERWTEM
-547 GVDGLAKQR
+547 GVDGVAKQKE
-556 QFVDYQMA
+556 FVDYQMA

-569 KHKAV
+569 RHKAV
-574 HQWQLNELAPV
+574 HQWQLNALAPV
-585 RRALKTG
+585 RHGLLLG

-609 VMGHGEEWNEAYATL
+609 VMSSGEEWNRAYATL
-624 DYCIHQQ
+624 DFCVHQQ
-631 PHMTSTTIEDADL
+631 PHMTSTTIEDADV
-644 FLPLQEWLE
+644 FLPMQEWLE
-653 FEHGT
+653 FEHAT

-682 FIVVTQLVD
+682 FICVTQVVD
-691 KVCEKLGGSD
+691 KLAEKLGGDD
-701 KILYRDF
+701 KLLCRDF

-719 IYPVWAKLFGVDDWE
+719 IYPTWAKLFGVEDWAE
-734 QAVKHSE
+734 AVKHSE

-755 YQYLDIA
+755 YQHLDIV

-824 QDDPDYPFY
+824 QEDEDYPFY
-833 LTTGRIAHY
+833 LTTGRVAHY
-842 HHSTLRNAP
+842 HHTTLRTAP
-851 YSRELIP
+851 YSRELMP
-858 VPDVR
+858 VPDARINPDDAAR
-863 LNPRD
+863 L
-868 ARELGVAHGDWVELS
+868 GIKHGDWIELS
-883 SRRGR
+883 SRRGS
-888 TRGRAYLTEGV
+888 TRGRAYVTAGV

-905 MERFYFPESYDKTQ
+905 MERFYFPESYDKSQ
-919 KNFSGGWR
+919 KKITGGWR

-939 VNPTFASA
+939 VNPNFASA

-954 NVRKA
+954 NVRKST
-959 EKPEGIWTEPHEF
+959 KPEGIWTEPEEF
-972 EPFMPTLHTQDNT
+972 QPFMPTYQAEPNT
-985 QEVFR
+985 EEVFR